1 MGDMRYL
8 VREKIFSIGG
18 DFWVTDE
25 NGNQAFFVDGKALS
39 LRQTFELQD
48 TSGAVVATIR
58 KKLWSWRDTMEI
70 ERDGAVIATVQPAIF
85 SPLHHR
91 SDIHLADGSELEA
104 VGNFL
109 EKEFE
114 IRQGGTVVAQV
125 SRSWFQIRD
134 TYAVDV
140 PDGADAALMIAI
152 AVSLDRIEHDQEQQ
166 AAR

>member
-1 MGDMRYL
+1 MGGMRYL

-25 NGNQAFFVDGKALS
+25 QGNQAFFVDGKALS

-70 ERDGAVIATVQPAIF
+70 ERNGTVYATVQPALF

-91 SDIHLADGSELEA
+91 TDIQLADGSELEA

-125 SRSWFQIRD
+125 SRSWFQLRD

-140 PDGADAALMIAI
+140 PTGGDAALMIAI
-152 AVSLDRIEHDQEQQ
+152 AVSLDRIEHDQEQ

>member
-1 MGDMRYL
+1 MCGMRYL
-8 VREKIFSIGG
+8 VREKIFSIGA

-25 NGNQAFFVDGKALS
+25 QGNQVFFVDGQALA

-48 TSGAVVATIR
+48 TSGAIVATIR

-70 ERDGAVIATVQPAIF
+70 ERDGGVIATVQPAVF
-85 SPLHHR
+85 SPLQHR
-91 SDIHLADGSELEA
+91 SDILLANGSQMEA

-114 IRQGGTVVAQV
+114 IRSGGTVVAQV
-125 SRSWFQIRD
+125 SRSWFAMRD

-140 PDGADAALMIAI
+140 PAGQDVALMIAI
-152 AVSLDRIEHDQEQQ
+152 AVSLDRIEHDQE
-166 AAR
+166 RR

>member
-1 MGDMRYL
+1 MQYL
-8 VREKIFSIGG
+8 IREKIFSLGG

-25 NGNQAFFVDGKALS
+25 QGNQAFFVDGQALS

-70 ERDGAVIATVQPAIF
+70 ERDGAVIATVQAAVF

-91 SDIHLADGSELEA
+91 ADILLADGGQLEA

-114 IRQGGTVVAQV
+114 IRSGDTVVAQV
-125 SRSWFQIRD
+125 SRSLLQLRD

-140 PDGADAALMIAI
+140 SAGADAALMIAV
-152 AVSLDRIEHDQEQQ
+152 AVCLDRIEHDQE
-166 AAR
+166 RH

>member
-1 MGDMRYL
+1 MRYL
-8 VREKIFSIGG
+8 VREKIFSIGA

-25 NGNQAFFVDGKALS
+25 QGNQVFLVDGQALA

-48 TSGAVVATIR
+48 RSGAVVATIR

-70 ERDGAVIATVQPAIF
+70 ERDGAVIATVQPAVF
-85 SPLHHR
+85 SPLQHR
-91 SDIHLADGSELEA
+91 SDILLAGGSQMEA

-114 IRQGGTVVAQV
+114 IRYGGTVVAQV
-125 SRSWFQIRD
+125 SRSWFAMRD

-140 PDGADAALMIAI
+140 PPGQDAALMIAI
-152 AVSLDRIEHDQEQQ
+152 AVSLDRIEHDQE
-166 AAR
+166 RR